1 MGREFWLMVNSSL
14 FPCQAQLRRYMKN
27 YLKGKILRQVD
38 LKQTLLIA
46 LSALAVLGCTSNTEN
61 IEVKYSGALRSMM
74 SGNLQA
80 TASLDSLS
88 KKQHLYALGAFEN
101 LKGEIQIF
109 DGKAL
114 NTIVASEE
122 LAFDTTF
129 DKKAALIVY
138 AEVADWLSVDIPDD
152 IDSSAKLEKFI
163 EEQASK
169 NGIDTKK
176 PLPFLIEGKAQ
187 SLSWHVIN
195 WKDGDAVH
203 THQKHKESG
212 LNGVEKNKEVEIIG
226 FFSKSHKAVFT
237 HHTTFLHMHFKNQD
251 EQLAGHVDDL
261 KLGSNM
267 ILKLPNP

>member
-1 MGREFWLMVNSSL
+1 MSGF
-14 FPCQAQLRRYMKN
+14 
-27 YLKGKILRQVD
+27 
-38 LKQTLLIA
+38 LKQI
-46 LSALAVLGCTSNTEN
+46 LAVVSAILLVISCKPNTKKT
-61 IEVKYSGALRSMM
+61 EVNYAGALRSMM
-74 SGNLQA
+74 SGNLEA

-88 KKQHLYALGAFEN
+88 KKPHLYALGAFEN

-109 DGKAL
+109 DSKAFNSTVQSGSL
-114 NTIVASEE
+114 V
-122 LAFDTTF
+122 FDTTF

-169 NGIDTKK
+169 KGVDTKK

-267 ILKLPNP
+267 ILKLPKP

>member
-1 MGREFWLMVNSSL
+1 MSGF
-14 FPCQAQLRRYMKN
+14 
-27 YLKGKILRQVD
+27 
-38 LKQTLLIA
+38 LKQI
-46 LSALAVLGCTSNTEN
+46 LAVVSAILLVISCKPNTKKT
-61 IEVKYSGALRSMM
+61 EVNYAGALRSMM
-74 SGNLQA
+74 SGNLEA

-88 KKQHLYALGAFEN
+88 KKPHLYALGAFEN

-109 DGKAL
+109 DSKAFNSTL
-114 NTIVASEE
+114 QSGSLV
-122 LAFDTTF
+122 FDTTF

-169 NGIDTKK
+169 KGVDTKK

-267 ILKLPNP
+267 ILKLPKP

>member
-1 MGREFWLMVNSSL
+1 MSGF
-14 FPCQAQLRRYMKN
+14 
-27 YLKGKILRQVD
+27 
-38 LKQTLLIA
+38 LKQI
-46 LSALAVLGCTSNTEN
+46 LAVVSAILLVISCKPNTKKT
-61 IEVKYSGALRSMM
+61 EVNYAGASRSMM
-74 SGNLQA
+74 SGNLEA

-88 KKQHLYALGAFEN
+88 KKPHLYALGAFEN

-109 DGKAL
+109 DSKAFNSTVQSGSL
-114 NTIVASEE
+114 V
-122 LAFDTTF
+122 FDTTF

-169 NGIDTKK
+169 KGVDTKK

-267 ILKLPNP
+267 ILKLPKP